1 LTKYCPNCGTP
12 NDDNARFCVKCGY
25 NFEQQAG
32 PSAQYK
38 TQQPAYQQ
46 GPQAQPQPSQ
56 VPPPSQGY
64 TPTPYQQM
72 PQTPSQPSGYP
83 PPGPQIY
90 YQQPYPGTTQ
100 YNQGFQSAST
110 MSLLAF
116 IFSLIILIIYVIG
129 LISDAGDIATI
140 NSYVASGGIPS
151 VYASTV
157 LGELY
162 AYIIVYLIL
171 LVFDIILFLRIYRI
185 YSYIKTYRFQE
196 AHQLDSI
203 MWIILGFIFGGIIT
217 GVFMLLTKS
226 NLEKGLGY
234 PSTI

>member
-1 LTKYCPNCGTP
+1 
-12 NDDNARFCVKCGY
+12 
-25 NFEQQAG
+25 
-32 PSAQYK
+32 
-38 TQQPAYQQ
+38 
-46 GPQAQPQPSQ
+46 
-56 VPPPSQGY
+56 
-64 TPTPYQQM
+64 M
-72 PQTPSQPSGYP
+72 
-83 PPGPQIY
+83 
-90 YQQPYPGTTQ
+90 
-100 YNQGFQSAST
+100 
-110 MSLLAF
+110 
-116 IFSLIILIIYVIG
+116 IG

>member
-1 LTKYCPNCGTP
+1 
-12 NDDNARFCVKCGY
+12 
-25 NFEQQAG
+25 
-32 PSAQYK
+32 
-38 TQQPAYQQ
+38 
-46 GPQAQPQPSQ
+46 
-56 VPPPSQGY
+56 
-64 TPTPYQQM
+64 
-72 PQTPSQPSGYP
+72 
-83 PPGPQIY
+83 
-90 YQQPYPGTTQ
+90 
-100 YNQGFQSAST
+100 

-116 IFSLIILIIYVIG
+116 IFSLILLIIYVVA

-140 NSYVASGGIPS
+140 NSYVASGALPS
-151 VYASTV
+151 MYASTI

-162 AYIIVYLIL
+162 AYIIVYLIFI
-171 LVFDIILFLRIYRI
+171 VFDILVFLKTYRI
-185 YSYIKTYRFQE
+185 YSYIKAYRFQE